1 MTYSGKASSDSPR
14 MTYAKNNIHLQR
26 LAWVI
31 LFLVLPFSVF
41 PQLTKIMGNIKDSA
55 TGAPLPFVNIII
67 IGTTDG
73 TLTDFDG
80 RYALEVN
87 TKGDSI
93 RFSLMGY
100 KTITRKILKHQFQTI
115 DLLMAETLLM

>member
-1 MTYSGKASSDSPR
+1 
-14 MTYAKNNIHLQR
+14 
-26 LAWVI
+26 
-31 LFLVLPFSVF
+31 
-41 PQLTKIMGNIKDSA
+41 MGNIKDSA
-55 TGAPLPFVNIII
+55 TGCPVAFVNIII

-73 TLTDFDG
+73 TLTDFNG

-100 KTITRKILKHQFQTI
+100 KTITGRS
-115 DLLMAETLLM
+115 